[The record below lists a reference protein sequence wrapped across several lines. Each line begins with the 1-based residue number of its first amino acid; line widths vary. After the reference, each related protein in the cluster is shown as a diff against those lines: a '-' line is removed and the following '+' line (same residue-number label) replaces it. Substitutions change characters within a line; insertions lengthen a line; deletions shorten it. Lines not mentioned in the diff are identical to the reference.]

1 MKSGYP
7 EKRTEKDRH
16 PTSPEVAQCGIHT
29 VITICFERSSHARL
43 GGFGVTFG
51 YLLRSLLVTLGSKL
65 EFGEQKNDLKKV
77 IEKRSEKVMQEFS
90 CGDCAALKGDSKQT
104 TRPQTPDP

>member
-1 MKSGYP
+1 MKSEYP
-7 EKRTEKDRH
+7 EKRKGKDRH

-29 VITICFERSSHARL
+29 VITICFERSSHARV
-43 GGFGVTFG
+43 GGFGVTLG

-65 EFGEQKNDLKKV
+65 EFGQQKNDVKKV
-77 IEKRSEKVMQEFS
+77 IEKRIENVTKEFLP
-90 CGDCAALKGDSKQT
+90 GNCAALKGDSKQT